1 MPRKAGHT
9 LTMRFQAIVLHEAPT
24 TSHSAFQYSRS
35 KVANGKRKL
44 RCLNWAK
51 PLCRCSGFGM
61 IFLAP
66 LADCCNIK
74 RRLGLAALKISEEHT
89 IMLGM
94 ILIQGWSGKA

>member
-1 MPRKAGHT
+1 MEKYGHKWYSKASIQYHT

-61 IFLAP
+61 IFS
-66 LADCCNIK
+66 CTT
-74 RRLGLAALKISEEHT
+74 RRLL
-89 IMLGM
+89 
-94 ILIQGWSGKA
+94 